1 MKKILVVDNH
11 PIILKFMS
19 SLLGKEGHQVKTA
32 KDGLS
37 ALDILMTFI
46 PDVMFI
52 DLVMPNINGEQLCRI
67 VRKMPA
73 LKDTYTVILS
83 ATISEKSRDFSKLGA
98 DAFIAKA
105 PFNQMAKDVLAA
117 IGQSD
122 NNLPMDF
129 PKDIMMSEGVHKR
142 EITKELMI
150 AEGHLETILCNI
162 SDGIIEITSEGRIVF
177 ANRAAVSLMGLSEE
191 ALLGAKFT
199 ELINAGDRR
208 KIEASLMKIA
218 EGFQEII
225 LDIPI
230 PVNGRNVLLKMSS
243 VKKQESPSVILVLND
258 ITERMRAETVLR
270 ESEEKYRSMME
281 AMTDSVYICSPEFRI
296 TYMNPAMIK
305 MIGHDATGELCHKA
319 LHRNDEK
326 CSWCLHDKVQQG
338 ESSET
343 EIVSP
348 GNNRSYNVTHSPIFH
363 EDGSISKMTIYKD
376 ITVTKQLQHQLFR
389 SERLSATGQLAAT
402 IAHEINSP
410 LQGIISILNMVERT
424 HDRDEKLLENLNL
437 VKRGFITIRDTVKK
451 LLDLNRPRKEDI
463 QSININGLIEDTLRL
478 LESHFKK
485 SDVQIILNLSSEIPN
500 ISGSPQQLTH
510 VFMNLINNA
519 VEAMAGVSK
528 TKNGLKTREETG
540 GKVTLTSYLE
550 KDDIIIEV
558 ADTGPGIEEEDM
570 AYIFDPF
577 YTRKKEMGMGIGLS
591 LCHGIIEDHNGSIT
605 ARNSPEG
612 GAIFTI
618 SLPAK

>member
-11 PIILKFMS
+11 PVILKFMTN
-19 SLLGKEGHQVKTA
+19 LLEKEGYQVKTA
-32 KDGLS
+32 EDGLS

-46 PDVMFI
+46 PNVMFI

-83 ATISEKSRDFSKLGA
+83 ATITEKLRDFSGLGA

-105 PFNQMAKDVLAA
+105 PFNKMAKDVFAA
-117 IGQSD
+117 IGESD
-122 NNLPMDF
+122 HKILMDN
-129 PKDIMMSEGVHKR
+129 PKDIMLCEGVYKR
-142 EITKELMI
+142 AITKELML
-150 AEGHLETILCNI
+150 AEGHLETILRNI
-162 SDGIIEITSEGRIVF
+162 SDGIIELASERRMVF
-177 ANRAAVSLMGLSEE
+177 ANPAAVSLMGFSEE
-191 ALLGAKFT
+191 ALLGKKFT
-199 ELINAGDRR
+199 EFISEGDR
-208 KIEASLMKIA
+208 KKVEESFIKMD
-218 EGFQEII
+218 EGSQEIV

-230 PVNGRNVLLKMSS
+230 PINGRDVLLSMSS
-243 VKKQESPSVILVLND
+243 VKKKGSPSVILVLND
-258 ITERMRAETVLR
+258 ITERMRAEKVLR

-296 TYMNPAMIK
+296 TYMNPTMIK

-319 LHRNDEK
+319 LHHKDEK

-338 ESSET
+338 ASLET

-348 GNNRSYNVTHSPIFH
+348 RNNRSYSVTHSPIFH

-410 LQGIISILNMVERT
+410 LQGIISILNLVERT
-424 HDRDEKLLENLNL
+424 HDQDEKLLENLNL
-437 VKRGFITIRDTVKK
+437 VKRGFTNIRDTVKK

-463 QSININGLIEDTLRL
+463 QSINMNGLIEDTIKL
-478 LESHFKK
+478 LESHLKK
-485 SDVQIILNLSSEIPN
+485 SDVKIILTLSAGIPN

-528 TKNGLKTREETG
+528 PKNGWKTREKTG
-540 GKVTLTSYLE
+540 GKVTLTSSLE
-550 KDDIIIEV
+550 KDDIVIKV
-558 ADTGPGIEEEDM
+558 VDTGPGIEEEDL

-577 YTRKKEMGMGIGLS
+577 FTRKKEMGMGIGLS
-591 LCHGIIEDHNGSIT
+591 LCHGIIEDHNGTI
-605 ARNSPEG
+605 AAKNHPQG
-612 GAIFTI
+612 GAVFKIT
-618 SLPAK
+618 LPIK

>member
-37 ALDILMTFI
+37 ALDTLMTFI

-528 TKNGLKTREETG
+528 AKNIWKTREGIG

>member
-11 PIILKFMS
+11 PVILKFMS
-19 SLLGKEGHQVKTA
+19 GLLGKEGHQVKTA
-32 KDGLS
+32 EDGLS
-37 ALDILMTFI
+37 ALDILMTFV

-73 LKDTYTVILS
+73 LKNTYTVILS
-83 ATISEKSRDFSKLGA
+83 ATLSEKSRDFNGLGA

-117 IGQSD
+117 IGQSN

-129 PKDIMMSEGVHKR
+129 PKDFIMAEGVHKR

-162 SDGIIEITSEGRIVF
+162 SDGIIEIASEGRIVF
-177 ANRAAVSLMGLSEE
+177 ANRAAVSLMGSPEE

-199 ELINAGDRR
+199 ELINEGDRK
-208 KIEASLMKIA
+208 KIEDSLGKIDR
-218 EGFQEII
+218 GPQEDE
-225 LDIPI
+225 LDIPML
-230 PVNGRNVLLKMSS
+230 VNNRHVLLSMSS
-243 VKKQESPSVILVLND
+243 VKKEGSPSVILVLND

-305 MIGHDATGELCHKA
+305 MIGHDATGELCHRA
-319 LHRNDEK
+319 LFDNDEK
-326 CSWCLHDKVQQG
+326 CSWCLYDKVQQG

-343 EIVSP
+343 EIVNP
-348 GNNRSYNVTHSPIFH
+348 ANNRSYNITHSPIFH

-410 LQGIISILNMVERT
+410 LQGIISILNLVVRT
-424 HDRDEKLLENLNL
+424 HKQDEKLLEHLNL
-437 VKRGFITIRDTVKK
+437 VQRGFITIRDTVKK

-463 QSININGLIEDTLRL
+463 QSININGIIEDTVRL
-478 LESHFKK
+478 LESFFKK
-485 SDVQIILNLSSEIPN
+485 SDVKIILNLSGEIPN
-500 ISGSPQQLTH
+500 MNGSPQQLTH

-519 VEAMAGVSK
+519 VEAMEGVSK
-528 TKNGLKTREETG
+528 AKSGWKTREGTG
-540 GKVTLTSYLE
+540 GRVTLTSSLQ
-550 KDDIIIEV
+550 KGDIIIEV
-558 ADTGPGIEEEDM
+558 ADTGPGIEEEDI

-605 ARNSPEG
+605 ARNSPGG
-612 GAIFTI
+612 GAVFTI
-618 SLPAK
+618 SLPTK